1 MYIKMKIKAA
11 EQIGISARCVK
22 LPRDTSQS
30 QLLKHVR
37 ELNDDPAVHGII
49 VQMPLDTTQDIDSHL
64 VTNAVH
70 PDKVCSYITSHDH
83 TTELC

>member
-22 LPRDTSQS
+22 LPRDTSQT